1 MIEVRVDGLLVDNAQ
16 NSPVVLLREVDGDR
30 VVPIYIGPFEAS
42 AIAYALQ
49 ETAFPRPMTL
59 DLMRLANEGL
69 GGHVKRTVVTRLEED
84 TYYAEIIIETPSRVL
99 SVDARPSDS
108 VGLAL
113 RSGAPIFVSEDV
125 MQKAGQVVSPDD
137 EQRIT
142 ELRGKLREIQPEDF
156 GNFRM

>member
-1 MIEVRVDGLLVDNAQ
+1 
-16 NSPVVLLREVDGDR
+16 
-30 VVPIYIGPFEAS
+30 
-42 AIAYALQ
+42 
-49 ETAFPRPMTL
+49 MTL
-59 DLMRLANEGL
+59 DLMRLAIEGL